1 MSVEILKPYF
11 EESFRSTASE
21 FTKQEIIFEAVFN
34 VFKPV
39 SLTKTK
45 ICNHFN
51 QTSESLSL
59 EYYILWSVHE
69 KSRATGRS
77 YFKSVGNIFYDFA
90 V

>member
-1 MSVEILKPYF
+1 MFLNRYHLLKQKF
-11 EESFRSTASE
+11 V
-21 FTKQEIIFEAVFN
+21 II
-34 VFKPV
+34 
-39 SLTKTK
+39 
-45 ICNHFN
+45 HFN

-69 KSRATGRS
+69 KSRAIGRS